1 MNDHLVY
8 VDDGPYGEL
17 HLSLECRRAGTATA
31 HGVAPDACAAEL
43 STWLEARAGRP
54 WGEVLVTTS
63 RVHSGDLEPV
73 VEVLVTRRPQVQRLA
88 LGALVFP
95 DFDRGRDV
103 PEETDRDGGAW
114 RLSVPGLDRL
124 LNALPSL
131 EGLVVQATDVDLL
144 HAAAPLVA
152 PNLRRLVLRVEAL
165 NPEALV
171 VLGRG
176 VYPALSHLELW
187 LGRIAYSWGGTAD
200 DLAPLLES
208 ATLPAL
214 RHLRLVSDLDDALVD
229 RLAGSPLLSG
239 LVSLDLSHGVL
250 GDHTAA
256 RLRKHFSRFAHLDRL
271 TLAGNALSPE
281 GAAGVRALGPNVF
294 VGSQRHAELGSVP
307 FDPPRVSLFDDFG
320 G

>member
-1 MNDHLVY
+1 MY

-17 HLSLECRRAGTATA
+17 HLSLECRRPGTATA
-31 HGVAPDACAAEL
+31 HGAAPGACAAEL
-43 STWLEARAGRP
+43 SAWLEARGGLL
-54 WGEVLVTTS
+54 WGDLLVKTS
-63 RVHSGDLEPV
+63 RVHAGDLEPV
-73 VEVLVTRRPQVQRLA
+73 LEVLVTRRPQVQRLA

-103 PEETDRDGGAW
+103 PEDPDRDGGSW
-114 RLSVPGLDRL
+114 GLSVPGLDRL

-131 EGLVVQATDVDLL
+131 EALVVHATDVDLR
-144 HAAAPLVA
+144 HPAAPIVA

-165 NPEALV
+165 NPELLA

-187 LGRIAYSWGGTAD
+187 LGRIAYGWGGMVD

-208 ATLPAL
+208 GVLPAL
-214 RHLRLVSDLDDALVD
+214 RHLKLVSDLDDSLVD
-229 RLAGSPLLSG
+229 WLAGSRVLSG
-239 LVSLDLSHGVL
+239 LSSLDLSDGVL
-250 GDHTAA
+250 GDRTAA
-256 RLRKHFSRFAHLDRL
+256 SLRRHYPRFAHLDRL

-281 GAAGVRALGPNVF
+281 GAAGVRALGSNVF
-294 VGSQRHAELGSVP
+294 VGFQRHAGLGTVP

-320 G
+320 R